1 MVPVRNWRFS
11 ESVLRVAGDLWM
23 ASGPSKGFVVQ
34 TGDPW
39 VVDSWSLS
47 ETGSIQSHVTLF
59 TNSYSIYPASTS
71 VHDHHFSFLP
81 DSYFC
86 QIAIRRGSFWPSLS
100 LQSLLPQRRLSPTE
114 RWTRF
119 GGDTVVGLGRALF
132 GLLERRE
139 QLLMS
144 LLTHELGSSFR
155 SQLISTATAL

>member
-11 ESVLRVAGDLWM
+11 ESVLHVAGDLWM

-34 TGDPW
+34 TGGPW
-39 VVDSWSLS
+39 VVDSWSLL
-47 ETGSIQSHVTLF
+47 ETGSMQSHVALL

-100 LQSLLPQRRLSPTE
+100 LQSLLPQRKTFRY
-114 RWTRF
+114 RKVNQVW
-119 GGDTVVGLGRALF
+119 
-132 GLLERRE
+132 RRYSGWPWE
-139 QLLMS
+139 SS
-144 LLTHELGSSFR
+144 LWLASEKR
-155 SQLISTATAL
+155 TAAYESAYAWIGIIF